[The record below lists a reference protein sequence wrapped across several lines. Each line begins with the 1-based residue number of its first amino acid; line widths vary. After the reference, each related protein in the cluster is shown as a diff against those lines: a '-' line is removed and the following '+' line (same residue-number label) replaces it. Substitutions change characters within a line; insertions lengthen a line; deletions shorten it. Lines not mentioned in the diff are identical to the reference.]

1 MTGSTDL
8 THVECEDYQE
18 LLSAYLDGE
27 ADPGAVRQ
35 LDMHLDECLAC
46 RNWLDRAARVTRLA
60 RLNLAEPWPDISE
73 AVVKRLYS
81 TN

>member
-1 MTGSTDL
+1 VTGSTDL

-27 ADPGAVRQ
+27 ADPGSVRQ
-35 LDMHLDECLAC
+35 LDMHLDQCLGC

-60 RLNLAEPWPDISE
+60 RLTMAEPWPDISA
-73 AVVKRLYS
+73 AVVRRLYS